1 MCFSARNTFLI
12 ITAIVAIN
20 TVMWLDS
27 LDGYLGARYHVQLSQ
42 YLPATVFAPSRYVAS
57 LLQGSPAEDVAADEA
72 PSSASMQE
80 PGHSDASSA
89 GKSSAPAASA
99 QSAVSGSEPAAEQ
112 SGVEPEHPRVLFAG
126 DSMMQ
131 GLAPFVIASL
141 KKTYPDGYFSD
152 QSKQSTGL
160 TVKRYFD
167 WPTKIRDEV
176 LKQNFDTL
184 VIFLG
189 PNDPWDIYEDGKRYI
204 FPSDN
209 WIEKYRSR
217 VAEVLEFSKE
227 HKVTVVWVGLPNM
240 RDDRVK
246 QGAIVENEVFREET
260 KKFGYDYFPTEPIIG
275 SLDEPFHKHID
286 DPEKGK
292 VAIRADDGIHFTPTG
307 LRMISRDLVE
317 LLKTR
322 LH

>member
-1 MCFSARNTFLI
+1 MCFSARNTFLV

-42 YLPATVFAPSRYVAS
+42 YLPSGFFAPSRYVAS
-57 LLQGSPAEDVAADEA
+57 LLQANPAVDVAANEELL
-72 PSSASMQE
+72 PASMQA
-80 PGHSDASSA
+80 PASDAA
-89 GKSSAPAASA
+89 GRKSDSAASNP
-99 QSAVSGSEPAAEQ
+99 SAASGSEPVAEQ

-160 TVKRYFD
+160 TVRRYFD

-176 LKQNFDTL
+176 LRQNFDTL

-217 VAEVLEFSKE
+217 VSEVLEFSKE

-292 VAIRADDGIHFTPTG
+292 IAIRADDGIHFTPTG

>member
-12 ITAIVAIN
+12 ITAIIALN

-42 YLPATVFAPSRYVAS
+42 YLPAGVFAPSRYVAE
-57 LLQGSPAEDVAADEA
+57 LLRVNPEEEVA
-72 PSSASMQE
+72 SN
-80 PGHSDASSA
+80 DASSSVA
-89 GKSSAPAASA
+89 QQSAAESGGEKPAVNSAPASVAASA
-99 QSAVSGSEPAAEQ
+99 VAGAEPGVEQ

-131 GLAPFVIASL
+131 GLAPFLIASL
-141 KKTYPDGYFSD
+141 KKSYPDGYFSD

-160 TVKRYFD
+160 TVRRYFD
-167 WPTKIRDEV
+167 WPTKIKDEV

-246 QGAIVENEVFREET
+246 QGAIVENRVFREET
-260 KKFGYDYFPTEPIIG
+260 KKFGYDYFSTEPIIG

-286 DPEKGK
+286 DPDKGK
-292 VAIRADDGIHFTPTG
+292 VAIRADDGIHFTPAG
-307 LRMISRDLVE
+307 LRMISGSLVE